1 MVGGYSQCQLLSYL
15 CDQTLARSHL
25 RVEGAILAHGYSI
38 LGGESM
44 GAQKVAGHIVAI
56 EGGSKSWNVS
66 TQLAPW
72 LIL

>member
-1 MVGGYSQCQLLSYL
+1 M
-15 CDQTLARSHL
+15 
-25 RVEGAILAHGYSI
+25 LAHGYSI

-56 EGGSKSWNVS
+56 EGGSKSRNVS
-66 TQLAPW
+66 TQLAPL